1 MPRPRLVP
9 CHQDVGLRTTTG
21 NFAKRG
27 KKERVA
33 LWLNPAKDVETILLQ
48 ALVKG
53 NPLHEN
59 RITFLLWLFGSA
71 REKSAPREDKPREE
85 SNCPRF

>member
-1 MPRPRLVP
+1 
-9 CHQDVGLRTTTG
+9 LRTTTG

-53 NPLHEN
+53 NSLHEN
-59 RITFLLWLFGSA
+59 RITFLLWLFWSA
-71 REKSAPREDKPREE
+71 REKSAPREDKPREARDYLQFAD
-85 SNCPRF
+85 S